1 MKLRLTAFLG
11 AFGLT
16 IVAAVVGNV
25 LESKGYL
32 TEEQLGPQ
40 GVKTGMAI
48 FFGLFC
54 LICLTIIPLMIRLF
68 ISGHIAI
75 GNGDLP
81 PIRWLRAHENTVVF
95 AVWAFF
101 VLGLAIIWALARED
115 ILTEFP

>member
-32 TEEQLGPQ
+32 SEEQLGSQ